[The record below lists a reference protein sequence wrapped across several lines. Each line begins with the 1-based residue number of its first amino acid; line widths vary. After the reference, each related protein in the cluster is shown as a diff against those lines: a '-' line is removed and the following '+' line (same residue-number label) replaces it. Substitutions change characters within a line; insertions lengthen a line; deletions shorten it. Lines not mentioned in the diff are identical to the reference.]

1 MYIPKNA
8 KRIDIMLLI
17 ATPSKK
23 INGVKEKIVTNI
35 LSIKFKF
42 FAISFLINHKARLKY
57 HFELLTYF

>member
-1 MYIPKNA
+1 MPKNA
-8 KRIDIMLLI
+8 KRIDIILLI

-23 INGVKEKIVTNI
+23 IKGVKEKIVINN

-42 FAISFLINHKARLKY
+42 FDISFLINQKAKLRY

>member
-1 MYIPKNA
+1 MPKNA
-8 KRIDIMLLI
+8 KRIDIILLI

-23 INGVKEKIVTNI
+23 INGVKEKIVINN

-42 FAISFLINHKARLKY
+42 FDISFLINQKAKLRY

>member
-42 FAISFLINHKARLKY
+42 
-57 HFELLTYF
+57 LLFRFSLTIKPG

>member
-1 MYIPKNA
+1 MPKNA
-8 KRIDIMLLI
+8 KRIDIILLI

-23 INGVKEKIVTNI
+23 INGVKEKIVTNN

-42 FAISFLINHKARLKY
+42 FDISFLINQKAKLRY